1 MDIEDARV
9 KQSQLSLFP
18 MTSRNVCES
27 IGLNWLSAIEL
38 YNTGFL
44 SFDPC
49 KNEKLNEIEETELM
63 FLGSLVVGGCDQN
76 MLESLLSKL
85 KKNYQ
90 YSINE
95 IYYSWLSREWRF
107 FPKETEFDNQS
118 IFEEWIYE
126 LESEKDIEQL
136 EELQDLIKSA
146 LINVKET

>member
-1 MDIEDARV
+1 MDIENARMRQV
-9 KQSQLSLFP
+9 QLNLFP
-18 MTSRNVCES
+18 IIPRKVCES

-38 YNTGFL
+38 YNKGLL

-49 KNEKLNEIEETELM
+49 IKEELNELEETELI

-85 KKNYQ
+85 KKPYQ

-95 IYYSWLSREWRF
+95 IYYSWFSQEWKFLPR
-107 FPKETEFDNQS
+107 ETEFDNQ
-118 IFEEWIYE
+118 IFEEWIDE

-136 EELQDLIKSA
+136 QELQDLIKSA
-146 LINVKET
+146 LINIKET